1 MIGEALGLRIRHGGL
16 VRGGSVPMGGGE
28 AVEAF
33 VEGVKETVEEDEKK
47 GDDNTQGG

>member
-1 MIGEALGLRIRHGGL
+1 MIGEALGLKVRNGGL

-33 VEGVKETVEEDEKK
+33 VEGVKRKVEEEEKTMED
-47 GDDNTQGG
+47 GQGGQ